1 MALTDKAG
9 LAILGRMIKAGKGT
23 QVSQGIIHGAMKE
36 GKKYAIKQG
45 LPGRAEF
52 EVFCD
57 GEIEG
62 DKVFQG
68 LMQQVGLNKKTVVGA
83 MVAGYDEAMKQGEQG
98 DIKRIPKRQP
108 CPKCGKWV
116 KHKDGIYKCNKC
128 HKDFELSR
136 E

>member
-9 LAILGRMIKAGKGT
+9 LVILGRMIKAGKGT

-45 LPGRAEF
+45 LPGRAEY

-83 MVAGYDEAMKQGEQG
+83 MMAGYDEAMKQG